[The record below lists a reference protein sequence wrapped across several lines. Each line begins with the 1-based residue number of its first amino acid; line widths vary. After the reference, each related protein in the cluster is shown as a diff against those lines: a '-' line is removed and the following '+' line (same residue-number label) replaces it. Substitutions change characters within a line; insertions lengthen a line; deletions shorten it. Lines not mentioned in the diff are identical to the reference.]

1 MPIEEITSGLDLLI
15 QPGPLMWLL
24 LGLTL
29 GFVVGV
35 LPGLSTSNTAA
46 LLLPFSIGLPLETS
60 LVLIVSIYAGAA
72 FGGSVP
78 AILLNVPGETGSAV
92 TALDGYPM
100 AQRGEGGL
108 ALGIARMASVLG
120 GVISAIVVLLVLQPL
135 GDLALKFGA
144 REMFVTI
151 LLGFVVA
158 SSIMGSS
165 VRKGLLAG
173 SLGLMLATVGAS
185 PLTAQ
190 NRFTFDVISLYEGV
204 PFIPVL
210 IGAFAVSEMLL
221 LASGRNLTT
230 TGEKGTSL
238 GGVRTQLTDAVHG
251 VTATLRHPGA
261 VARASGIGMFLG
273 IIPGV
278 GTSIANFVS
287 YGFAKRQSKTPEKFG
302 KGSHQG
308 LIASEAC
315 DNAVTC
321 ATLVPTLTLGIP
333 GSGTMAVILAAFYL
347 QGVQPGPRVLVT
359 NQAEVYAVVLAML
372 VASLL
377 ILPLGILLAAPLTQI
392 ARVPVAYLVPGVLFV
407 SFAGAFAT
415 RFSLFDL
422 GLTVTFGVLA
432 YVMRLHGYPVIPLV
446 LGLILGPLAEE
457 YLLRGLVLGQDSVGY
472 FFDSTVVKVLWALL
486 VGMIVYL
493 LFSARKHTTP
503 GKDILHAVVDEQTR
517 EKAAAHAHGHR
528 TDALQHAAGHL
539 GAPSPTG
546 ARPPGRPP
554 TGGRGAEADPR
565 ATDTGD
571 RS

>member
-1 MPIEEITSGLDLLI
+1 MPVDEIRSGLELLL
-15 QPGPLMWLL
+15 QPGPLTFLV

-46 LLLPFSIGLPLETS
+46 LLLPFSIGLPLEAS

-72 FGGSVP
+72 FGGAVP

-100 AQRGEGGL
+100 AQKGEGGL
-108 ALGIARMASVLG
+108 AIGIARMASVLG
-120 GVISAIVVLLVLQPL
+120 GVISGIVVLLVLEPL

-173 SLGLMLATVGAS
+173 TLGLLIATVGAS

-221 LASGRNLTT
+221 LAGGRNPTQA
-230 TGEKGTSL
+230 GHKGSSL
-238 GGVRTQLTDAVHG
+238 GGVGQQLSDAMRG
-251 VTATLRHPGA
+251 VTTTLGHPVA
-261 VARASGIGMFLG
+261 VLRASAVGMFLG

-287 YGFAKRQSKTPEKFG
+287 YGLAKRQSKTPKEFG

-315 DNAVTC
+315 DNAVTS

-333 GSGTMAVILAAFYL
+333 GSATMAVILAAFYL

-359 NQAEVYAVVLAML
+359 NSAEVYAVVLAL
-372 VASLL
+372 LLASLL

-407 SFAGAFAT
+407 SLAGAFAT
-415 RFSLFDL
+415 RFSLFDV
-422 GLTVTFGVLA
+422 GLTLVFGLLA
-432 YVMRLHGYPVIPLV
+432 FVMRLHGYPVIPMV

-457 YLLRGLVLGQDSVGY
+457 YLLRGLTLGNDSVGY

-486 VGMIVYL
+486 LAMTVYL
-493 LFSARKHTTP
+493 VVSARKHTTP
-503 GKDILHAVVDEQTR
+503 GEAARHSVDVDDPGSDDGVPGEDRDAGGQAVSSSRVGT
-517 EKAAAHAHGHR
+517 G
-528 TDALQHAAGHL
+528 
-539 GAPSPTG
+539 TG
-546 ARPPGRPP
+546 A
-554 TGGRGAEADPR
+554 DS
-565 ATDTGD
+565 D
-571 RS
+571 RSGS

>member
-1 MPIEEITSGLDLLI
+1 MPVDEIRSGLELLA
-15 QPGPLMWLL
+15 QPGPMLFLL

-46 LLLPFSIGLPLETS
+46 LLLPFSIGLPLESS

-72 FGGSVP
+72 FGGAVP

-100 AQRGEGGL
+100 AKRGEGGL
-108 ALGIARMASVLG
+108 AIGIARMASVLG
-120 GVISAIVVLLVLQPL
+120 GVISGVVVLLILEPL
-135 GDLALKFGA
+135 GGLALKFGA

-158 SSIMGSS
+158 SSIIGSS

-173 SLGLMLATVGAS
+173 TLGLLLATVGAS

-190 NRFTFDVISLYEGV
+190 NRFTFDIISLYEGI

-221 LASGRNLTT
+221 LAGGHDPTVAGQRGS
-230 TGEKGTSL
+230 SL
-238 GGVRTQLTDAVHG
+238 GGVGQQLRDSVRG
-251 VTATLRHPGA
+251 VTTTLKHPVA
-261 VARASGIGMFLG
+261 VLRASSIGMFLG

-287 YGFAKRQSKTPEKFG
+287 YGLAKRQSKKPEEFG

-315 DNAVTC
+315 DNAVTS

-333 GSGTMAVILAAFYL
+333 GSATMAVILAAFYL

-377 ILPLGILLAAPLTQI
+377 ILPLSILLSSPLTQI

-407 SFAGAFAT
+407 SLAGAYAT
-415 RFSLFDL
+415 RFSLFDV
-422 GLTVTFGVLA
+422 GLTMVFGVLGFI
-432 YVMRLHGYPVIPLV
+432 MRLHGYPVIPLV

-457 YLLRGLVLGQDSVGY
+457 YFLRALTLGNDSAGY

-486 VGMIVYL
+486 VAMIVYL
-493 LFSARKHTTP
+493 VVTGLRHTTP
-503 GKDILHAVVDEQTR
+503 AESVMHSVDHDEHH
-517 EKAAAHAHGHR
+517 AAAGTHA
-528 TDALQHAAGHL
+528 
-539 GAPSPTG
+539 GAPVAPSAGTAGEDGPQGRSSSVRSDHPTT
-546 ARPPGRPP
+546 PPDERQAP
-554 TGGRGAEADPR
+554 
-565 ATDTGD
+565 
-571 RS
+571 

>member
-1 MPIEEITSGLDLLI
+1 VPIDEIRSGLELLL
-15 QPGPLMWLL
+15 QPGPLTFLL
-24 LGLTL
+24 LGLAL

-46 LLLPFSIGLPLETS
+46 LLLPFSIGLPLES
-60 LVLIVSIYAGAA
+60 ALVLIVSIYAGAA
-72 FGGSVP
+72 FGGAVP

-108 ALGIARMASVLG
+108 ALGVARMASVLG
-120 GVISAIVVLLVLQPL
+120 GVISGVIVLLLLEPL
-135 GDLALKFGA
+135 GGLALKFGA

-173 SLGLMLATVGAS
+173 TFGLLLATVGAS

-221 LASGRNLTT
+221 LASGRNPAQS
-230 TGEKGTSL
+230 GQRGSSL
-238 GGVRTQLTDAVHG
+238 GGVRQQLSEALKGVITTLKQPLAV
-251 VTATLRHPGA
+251 LRS
-261 VARASGIGMFLG
+261 SGIGMFLG
-273 IIPGV
+273 VIPGV

-287 YGFAKRQSKTPEKFG
+287 YGVAKRQSKTPEKFG
-302 KGSHQG
+302 KGAPQG
-308 LIASEAC
+308 VIASEAC
-315 DNAVTC
+315 DNAVTS

-333 GSGTMAVILAAFYL
+333 GSATMAVILAAFYL

-359 NQAEVYAVVLAML
+359 NQGEVYAVVLAL
-372 VASLL
+372 LFASLL

-407 SFAGAFAT
+407 SLAGAFAT
-415 RFSLFDL
+415 RYSLFDVS
-422 GLTVTFGVLA
+422 LTLVFGVLGF
-432 YVMRLHGYPVIPLV
+432 VMRLHGYPVIPLV

-457 YLLRGLVLGQDSVGY
+457 YLLRGLALGNDSVGY

-486 VGMIVYL
+486 AAMIVYL
-493 LFSARKHTTP
+493 VLSARRHTTP
-503 GKDILHAVVDEQTR
+503 GHDVLHQVGE
-517 EKAAAHAHGHR
+517 G
-528 TDALQHAAGHL
+528 
-539 GAPSPTG
+539 
-546 ARPPGRPP
+546 
-554 TGGRGAEADPR
+554 EADRPASAAEQPKASTTLSSTR
-565 ATDTGD
+565 PDPAPATPHESASRDEE
-571 RS
+571 RNNL

>member
-1 MPIEEITSGLDLLI
+1 MPVDEIRSGLELLL
-15 QPGPLMWLL
+15 QPGPLTFLVV
-24 LGLTL
+24 GLTL

-46 LLLPFSIGLPLETS
+46 LLLPFSIGLPLESS

-72 FGGSVP
+72 FGGAVP

-100 AQRGEGGL
+100 AQRGEGGF
-108 ALGIARMASVLG
+108 AIGIARMASVLG
-120 GVISAIVVLLVLQPL
+120 GVISGVVVLLVLEPL

-173 SLGLMLATVGAS
+173 TLGLLIATVGAS

-221 LASGRNLTT
+221 LAGGRNPTEA
-230 TGEKGTSL
+230 GHKGSSL
-238 GGVRTQLTDAVHG
+238 GGVRQQLSDAMRG
-251 VTATLRHPGA
+251 VTTTLGHPVA
-261 VARASGIGMFLG
+261 VLRASAVGMFLG

-287 YGFAKRQSKTPEKFG
+287 YGLAKRQSKTPKQFG

-315 DNAVTC
+315 DNAVTS

-333 GSGTMAVILAAFYL
+333 GSATMAVILAAFYL

-359 NQAEVYAVVLAML
+359 NQAEVYAVVLAL
-372 VASLL
+372 LLASLL

-407 SFAGAFAT
+407 SLAGAFAT
-415 RFSLFDL
+415 RFSLFDV
-422 GLTVTFGVLA
+422 GLTLVFGVLGF
-432 YVMRLHGYPVIPLV
+432 VMRLHGYPVIPMV

-457 YLLRGLVLGQDSVGY
+457 YLLRGLTLGNDSVGY
-472 FFDSTVVKVLWALL
+472 FFDSTVVKVLWVLL
-486 VGMIVYL
+486 LAMTVYL
-493 LFSARKHTTP
+493 VVSARKHTTP
-503 GKDILHAVVDEQTR
+503 GEVARHSVEVDDSRAVDE
-517 EKAAAHAHGHR
+517 HGTH
-528 TDALQHAAGHL
+528 DAQSVPASAGV
-539 GAPSPTG
+539 
-546 ARPPGRPP
+546 PG
-554 TGGRGAEADPR
+554 TGGRGVDDP
-565 ATDTGD
+565 GGPSD
-571 RS
+571 RSDERQGS

>member
-1 MPIEEITSGLDLLI
+1 MPIDEIRSGLELLL
-15 QPGPLMWLL
+15 QPGPLTFLL
-24 LGLTL
+24 VGLTL

-46 LLLPFSIGLPLETS
+46 LLLPFSIGLPLESS

-72 FGGSVP
+72 FGGAVP

-108 ALGIARMASVLG
+108 AIGIARMASVLG
-120 GVISAIVVLLVLQPL
+120 GVISGVVVLLVLEPL
-135 GDLALKFGA
+135 GALALQFGA

-158 SSIMGSS
+158 SSIIGDS

-173 SLGLMLATVGAS
+173 SLGLLIATVGAS

-190 NRFTFDVISLYEGV
+190 NRFTFDIVSLYDGV

-221 LASGRNLTT
+221 LAGGRNVTQM
-230 TGEKGTSL
+230 GKAGTNI
-238 GGVRTQLTDAVHG
+238 GGVRQQLRDSLRG
-251 VTATLRHPGA
+251 VTTTLKHPVA
-261 VARASGIGMFLG
+261 VLRASSIGMFLG

-287 YGFAKRQSKTPEKFG
+287 YGLAKRQSKTPEKFG
-302 KGSHQG
+302 KGAPQG
-308 LIASEAC
+308 IIAAEAC
-315 DNAVTC
+315 DNAVTS

-333 GSGTMAVILAAFYL
+333 GSATMAVILAAFYL
-347 QGVQPGPRVLVT
+347 QGVVPGPRVLVT
-359 NQAEVYAVVLAML
+359 NQAEVYAVVLALL

-377 ILPLGILLAAPLTQI
+377 ILPLSILLSSPLTQI
-392 ARVPVAYLVPGVLFV
+392 ARVPVAYLVPAVLFV
-407 SFAGAFAT
+407 SLAGAYAT

-422 GLTVTFGVLA
+422 GLTMVFGVLGF
-432 YVMRLHGYPVIPLV
+432 VMRLHGYPVIPLV

-457 YLLRGLVLGQDSVGY
+457 YLLRGLALGNDSAAY

-486 VGMIVYL
+486 FAMIVYL
-493 LFSARKHTTP
+493 AVSGRRHTPP
-503 GKDILHAVVDEQTR
+503 GEDVLHSVGESDR
-517 EKAAAHAHGHR
+517 
-528 TDALQHAAGHL
+528 DHAAGGPDRTAASSTSATGPRTGSTTPPL
-539 GAPSPTG
+539 DGPPS
-546 ARPPGRPP
+546 RLDERQ
-554 TGGRGAEADPR
+554 DP
-565 ATDTGD
+565 
-571 RS
+571 